1 MLLYIYIDVLYLEN
15 FIMNY
20 IVLLITSK
28 YLKREIKV
36 RTMIFC
42 SVLASLYSI
51 FVFFPSMTMYYTFAA
66 KLSISFIIVLLAFK
80 GKSIGEY
87 IKNLAVFYI
96 MNIIFGGCTLGMFY
110 LSGNSGYYNNGV
122 FYIYNF
128 PLRIFLFGIC
138 ASYIVFKIVY
148 KTIYSRKLQNSY
160 INIVINFENRQVKL
174 VGLIDT
180 GNFLSDP
187 LTNNPVIVAQL
198 SSVKD
203 ILPSDIA
210 AVYENN
216 SIGDFESLVN
226 VLKQSKWMT
235 RFRLIPFSA
244 VGTQNGMIMGFK
256 PDFIKIADKTSD
268 KLIKNVIVAI
278 STNDLSNDNNYQ
290 VLLNPDIL
298 NN

>member
-1 MLLYIYIDVLYLEN
+1 
-15 FIMNY
+15 
-20 IVLLITSK
+20 
-28 YLKREIKV
+28 
-36 RTMIFC
+36 
-42 SVLASLYSI
+42 
-51 FVFFPSMTMYYTFAA
+51 MYYTFAA
-66 KLSISFIIVLLAFK
+66 KITISLVIVLLAFK
-80 GKSIGEY
+80 DKSIIEY
-87 IKNLAVFYI
+87 FKNLAVFYI
-96 MNIIFGGCTLGMFY
+96 MNIIFGGCTLGIFY
-110 LSGNSGYYNNGV
+110 LSGNAGYYNNGV

-128 PLRIFLFGIC
+128 PLKVFLLGVCI
-138 ASYIVFKIVY
+138 AYIIFKIVY
-148 KTIYSRKLQNSY
+148 KAIHSRKLQNSY

-174 VGLIDT
+174 IGLIDT

-187 LTNNPVIVAQL
+187 LTHNPVIVAQL
-198 SSVKD
+198 SSVKG
-203 ILPSDIA
+203 ILPNDIA

-216 SIGDFESLVN
+216 SVGDFESLVN
-226 VLKQSKWMT
+226 VLKESKWMT

-256 PDFIKIADKTSD
+256 PDYVKIADKTSD